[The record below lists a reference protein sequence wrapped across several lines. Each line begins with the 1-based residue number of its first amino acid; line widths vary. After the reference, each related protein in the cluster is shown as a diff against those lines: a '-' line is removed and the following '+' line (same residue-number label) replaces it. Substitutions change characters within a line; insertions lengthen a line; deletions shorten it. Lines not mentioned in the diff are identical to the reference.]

1 MCQYFLKSSD
11 WGYKHILSLI
21 ILFQIQSMDLALFY
35 SLEDFILQYMFKI
48 VQRASISDVMT
59 PDKNKKKQYHHD
71 TLSIPGCYNY
81 ITTFL
86 IIEISSEEYS

>member
-1 MCQYFLKSSD
+1 
-11 WGYKHILSLI
+11 
-21 ILFQIQSMDLALFY
+21 
-35 SLEDFILQYMFKI
+35 MFKI